1 MSLLTVLTKTL
12 LFPDAILYESFS
24 NRFIYY
30 PLRMNW
36 VGLQMLD
43 VGGKKS
49 LNDLDLERMFPQ
61 NKNEIQ

>member
-12 LFPDAILYESFS
+12 LFPDAIVYESVS